1 MTTNSKVYPLI
12 QKGSCRLIGNH
23 AFMLS
28 DYYICHYII
37 SFATIVSPKLAFQQ
51 KEKEKDSRYEA
62 ETDGYS

>member
-1 MTTNSKVYPLI
+1 MHLRYQIIMS
-12 QKGSCRLIGNH
+12 QH
-23 AFMLS
+23 
-28 DYYICHYII
+28 I